1 MNVLNK
7 NKLIVVCGPTAVGKT
22 SLAIQLAKYYET
34 EIISADSR
42 QFYKEMNIGTAKP
55 SIEELSEIKHHFI
68 NNLNVIDD
76 YSSGS
81 YANEVLQLLEEWYKK
96 HTKPII
102 IAGGSG
108 LFVKAVCEGFD
119 TLPKVDEKTRAAI
132 NTTYLNEG
140 ITALQQKLEIEDA
153 EYYASVDK
161 NNPQRLIRA
170 LEVIESTGKPFS
182 SFLKKAPKP
191 RFFESIYVGLNINRA
206 LLYERINKRVDL
218 MMQAGLLAEVEG
230 LLNYR
235 HLKALQTVGYT
246 ELFEFLDGKIN
257 KEQAIALIKQNT
269 RRYAKRQITWF
280 KKIAGLKWFQP
291 LEVELIK
298 EYINTKLD

>member
-96 HTKPII
+96 HTKPLI

-280 KKIAGLKWFQP
+280 KKIAGIKWFQP
-291 LEVELIK
+291 LEIELIK

>member
-280 KKIAGLKWFQP
+280 KKIAGIKWFQP
-291 LEVELIK
+291 LEIELIK

>member
-55 SIEELSEIKHHFI
+55 SIKELSEIKHHFI

-140 ITALQQKLEIEDA
+140 IIALQQKLEIEDA

-246 ELFEFLDGKIN
+246 ELFEFLDGKLN

-280 KKIAGLKWFQP
+280 KKIAGIKWFQP
-291 LEVELIK
+291 LEIELIK

>member
-55 SIEELSEIKHHFI
+55 SIKELSEIKHHFI

-81 YANEVLQLLEEWYKK
+81 YANEVLQMLEEWYKK

-140 ITALQQKLEIEDA
+140 IIALQQKLEIEDA

-246 ELFEFLDGKIN
+246 ELFEFLDGKLN

-280 KKIAGLKWFQP
+280 KKIAGIKWFQP
-291 LEVELIK
+291 LEIELIK

>member
-140 ITALQQKLEIEDA
+140 IIALQQKLEIEDA

-191 RFFESIYVGLNINRA
+191 RFFESIYVGLNINRD

-246 ELFEFLDGKIN
+246 ELFEFLDGKLN

-280 KKIAGLKWFQP
+280 KKIAGIKWFQP
-291 LEVELIK
+291 LEIELIK